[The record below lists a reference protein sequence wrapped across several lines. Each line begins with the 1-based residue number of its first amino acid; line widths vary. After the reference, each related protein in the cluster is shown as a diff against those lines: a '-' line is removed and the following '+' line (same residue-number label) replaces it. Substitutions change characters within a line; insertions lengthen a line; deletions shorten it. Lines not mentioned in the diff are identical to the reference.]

1 MNLAARSLLALCLA
15 LLLGACESLFTGE
28 TVANVP
34 LEADA
39 DGGFKPVTFDLSADM
54 SPVALNFHAEL
65 GNRPDESGKWNRYRA
80 TLRRAGQTVASAEF
94 SINYTGTPD
103 LPPANPSHVATML
116 VLRAAEGGQHELS
129 IRPLKAGEVT
139 LQNVRLEVRRNVQL
153 PR

>member
-1 MNLAARSLLALCLA
+1 MNLAARFLFALCLA

-39 DGGFKPVTFDLSADM
+39 DGGFKPVTFALSADM
-54 SPVALNFHAEL
+54 APVALNFHAEL
-65 GNRPDESGKWNRYRA
+65 GNHPHESGKWNRYRA
-80 TLRRAGQTVASAEF
+80 TLSRAGQAVASAEF

-103 LPPANPSHVATML
+103 LPPANPSHVVTML
-116 VLRAAEGGQHELS
+116 VHRVVEGGEHALS
-129 IRPLKAGEVT
+129 IRPLKASEVT
-139 LQNVRLEVRRNVQL
+139 LQNIRLEVRRNVQV